1 MKKLNE
7 ELFIN
12 VKNGYGKDLKDKFK
26 KLLFD
31 IGLAIIKDEYLVNN
45 NSEGS
50 KRLFIGI
57 QVGYGITPRGMQPYL
72 GLGVSYKFGF

>member
-12 VKNGYGKDLKDKFK
+12 DEEVCGKDLRDKFR

-31 IGLAIIKDEYLVNN
+31 IGLAIIKD
-45 NSEGS
+45 
-50 KRLFIGI
+50 
-57 QVGYGITPRGMQPYL
+57 
-72 GLGVSYKFGF
+72 

>member
-12 VKNGYGKDLKDKFK
+12 VEKVYGKDLKDKFK

-31 IGLAIIKDEYLVNN
+31 IGWDIISDEYLVIDDNF
-45 NSEGS
+45 EG
-50 KRLFIGI
+50 
-57 QVGYGITPRGMQPYL
+57 
-72 GLGVSYKFGF
+72 

>member
-12 VKNGYGKDLKDKFK
+12 AEEGYGKDLKDKFK

-31 IGLAIIKDEYLVNN
+31 IGLAIISDEYLVIDDNF
-45 NSEGS
+45 EE
-50 KRLFIGI
+50 
-57 QVGYGITPRGMQPYL
+57 
-72 GLGVSYKFGF
+72 

>member
-12 VKNGYGKDLKDKFK
+12 VEKDYGKDLKNKFK

-31 IGLAIIKDEYLVNN
+31 IGLAIINDKYLVSNT
-45 NSEGS
+45 SDE
-50 KRLFIGI
+50 
-57 QVGYGITPRGMQPYL
+57 
-72 GLGVSYKFGF
+72 

>member
-12 VKNGYGKDLKDKFK
+12 VEKGYGKDLKEKYK

-31 IGLAIIKDEYLVNN
+31 ISLAIIKDKYLVST
-45 NSEGS
+45 NSDE
-50 KRLFIGI
+50 
-57 QVGYGITPRGMQPYL
+57 
-72 GLGVSYKFGF
+72 